1 MRITLRIDVKCP
13 ELRITRWGSR
23 ITSTFLTWLVS
34 NAVKHNHQLC
44 YMAPLKNS
52 FPWTNT
58 NPRRKVY
65 QITSKHL
72 RIDCIVSYFTEEE
85 IHRVVLHAISRDW
98 LCSPESKRSLSNWIS
113 VFIVSQDSTLF
124 HSYQFHS
131 LLFLDTLPKHLYPSQ
146 SIILSNH
153 SLLSETMW
161 STLNA

>member
-13 ELRITRWGSR
+13 ELRIT
-23 ITSTFLTWLVS
+23 
-34 NAVKHNHQLC
+34 
-44 YMAPLKNS
+44 
-52 FPWTNT
+52 
-58 NPRRKVY
+58 RKVY

-85 IHRVVLHAISRDW
+85 IHRVVLHAINRDW
-98 LCSPESKRSLSNWIS
+98 LCSTESNRSLSNWIS

-131 LLFLDTLPKHLYPSQ
+131 LVFSDPLPKHLYPSQ

-153 SLLSETMW
+153 SLLFETV
-161 STLNA
+161 